1 MDQIKLIGICLSTA
15 HEEDRFNFIKELNK
29 YAVEKGYRLI
39 IFNSCADLYEQ
50 NSANNEESSAVFRL
64 VPYEKLSALIIF
76 PNIMYNDKAV
86 EDAVAGCRKHNI
98 PVISIDKELDGCHCF
113 AFSNANVFKQLCRH
127 VICDHGARNVFM
139 IAGFKDNIYSEER
152 IRVFKEVLQENNIP
166 VDENNIGYGCF
177 WELPTIEVLKKWFIK
192 EKREVPQA
200 IICANDFMAITASS
214 FLQKLGYKIPDDCII
229 TGFDGI
235 KQTEYLPPN
244 ITTCKQDFTTMGRLI
259 IDTLQRIEN
268 GEDVTGPFYVD
279 FNIIYSQ
286 SCGCKPLSYE
296 NVTASI
302 TDLITT
308 LRFSE
313 ERQKMVVS
321 TQNVIPRIMFFD
333 HLPRLLMKRYKI
345 NTCIFAINDGI
356 FNPPNFGTNYN
367 MENCFSENMDVLFH
381 SYGKNELEQCT
392 IPRSR
397 LIPRYDLLFENEN
410 PVIVCCANF
419 ADMILGYCVFQP
431 EIDINEYEKIDVFMN
446 TTGAALGDFHNR
458 MQIKSMNQK
467 LMEINNDLQKIS
479 QRDFMTGLFNRR
491 GFFDKLSS
499 VLDTPENHGRQL
511 VFISADLDGLKIIND
526 NFGHA
531 EGDNAIITVGRALL
545 SSSLQSEICARFG
558 GDEFGVAVI
567 CPDNDNDVFF
577 EDFKKRFLDFLWD
590 YNRKSGKPY
599 QVRASIGYCSAPI
612 NNKLSVDKM
621 IELAD
626 EKMYEYKAKNKKL

>member
-15 HEEDRFNFIKELNK
+15 HEEDRFNFIRELNK
-29 YAVEKGYRLI
+29 HAVEKGYRLI

-76 PNIMYNDKAV
+76 PNIMYKDKAV

-113 AFSNANVFKQLCRH
+113 AFSNANVFRQLCRH

-139 IAGFKDNIYSEER
+139 IAGFKDNVYSEER
-152 IRVFKEVLQENNIP
+152 IRVFKSVLEENNIP

-192 EKREVPQA
+192 EKRKLPQA

-356 FNPPNFGTNYN
+356 FNPPDFGTNYN

-410 PVIVCCANF
+410 PVIVCCAHF

-467 LMEINNDLQKIS
+467 LVEINNDLQKIS

-491 GFFDKLSS
+491 GFFDKLSA
-499 VLDTPENHGRQL
+499 VLDTPENHGRKL
-511 VFISADLDGLKIIND
+511 VFISADLDGLKTIND

-567 CPDNDNDVFF
+567 CPDNDTDVFF